1 MPLVDPHQREWEKT
15 QMEEGARI
23 LAGRGQQVTKAP
35 GWRRWCARLPNALA
49 SELPPRALSPPSP
62 TPSPSFSVRLL
73 GCLFSYLV
81 HACSISSGLPAEIV
95 STAVTCS
102 PTRHHHQTTTGSWR
116 RPALLPY
123 ATAASQRQSR
133 GACVTRHPLP
143 SVLCGVAI
151 IALQFACSGKA
162 PVLRAV
168 PLSMMSIAL
177 GKKSRQRS

>member
-102 PTRHHHQTTTGSWR
+102 QTRHHHQTTTDLERWCIL
-116 RPALLPY
+116 PPY
-123 ATAASQRQSR
+123 ATEASQCQLRSSPVTAQAPFTSCSLWHHR
-133 GACVTRHPLP
+133 NPITACTLRKSPLFCGP
-143 SVLCGVAI
+143 S
-151 IALQFACSGKA
+151 Q
-162 PVLRAV
+162 
-168 PLSMMSIAL
+168 
-177 GKKSRQRS
+177 